1 MKAKVGLKQKQA
13 IRTISYAGYRD
24 HTAPL
29 FAQHKILPVNELIQ
43 YSKIKFMHNYIF
55 GNLPPSFFDLWQTNR
70 ERNALR
76 ELRNADDLY
85 IPPHRTDK
93 RMPLV
98 SFPSAWNT
106 IDNRK
111 FNPR

>member
-1 MKAKVGLKQKQA
+1 M
-13 IRTISYAGYRD
+13 R
-24 HTAPL
+24 
-29 FAQHKILPVNELIQ
+29 
-43 YSKIKFMHNYIF
+43 NYIF

-111 FNPR
+111 FNPRQSVFLKELKAELLAGLES

>member
-1 MKAKVGLKQKQA
+1 
-13 IRTISYAGYRD
+13 
-24 HTAPL
+24 
-29 FAQHKILPVNELIQ
+29 
-43 YSKIKFMHNYIF
+43 MHNYGF

-70 ERNALR
+70 ERNVLR
-76 ELRNADDLY
+76 EHRKADDLY
-85 IPPHRTDK
+85 IPPHRIDLNK

-111 FNPR
+111 FNPRQSVFLKELKAELLAGLES